1 MVRLRPA
8 KSAVGTVRGLTV
20 IECVW
25 VPPRREGGVALAA
38 CLDPKVSLSL
48 DSPPA
53 LVCASTVWVRAQLVH
68 GFNRC
73 VHFPSQRP
81 PVELKVTRAL
91 GRVSEPDKQL
101 KLIRSPASPPHES
114 TR

>member
-1 MVRLRPA
+1 M
-8 KSAVGTVRGLTV
+8 
-20 IECVW
+20 
-25 VPPRREGGVALAA
+25 ALAA
-38 CLDPKVSLSL
+38 CLDPKVSLLL

-53 LVCASTVWVRAQLVH
+53 LVCASLVWVRAQLVH

-73 VHFPSQRP
+73 VHFPSERP

-101 KLIRSPASPPHES
+101 KLIRSPPPPPPPAAKPAWLHVLTRKYVFAWVAAVNSPLCWS
-114 TR
+114 

>member
-1 MVRLRPA
+1 M
-8 KSAVGTVRGLTV
+8 
-20 IECVW
+20 
-25 VPPRREGGVALAA
+25 ALAA

-53 LVCASTVWVRAQLVH
+53 LVCASLVWVRAQLVH

-73 VHFPSQRP
+73 VHFPSERP

-101 KLIRSPASPPHES
+101 KLIRSPANPPHES
-114 TR
+114 TH

>member
-1 MVRLRPA
+1 M
-8 KSAVGTVRGLTV
+8 
-20 IECVW
+20 
-25 VPPRREGGVALAA
+25 ALAA

-53 LVCASTVWVRAQLVH
+53 LVCASLVWVRAQLVH

-73 VHFPSQRP
+73 VHFPSERP

-91 GRVSEPDKQL
+91 GRVSEPDKPTQAYQVARQPSSRVHTL
-101 KLIRSPASPPHES
+101 ES
-114 TR
+114 TYFSTGPC